1 METRGVLSPTT
12 EAEARAFL
20 DRFMPIAETVVRDV
34 AKAMDFDSEE
44 YDTRVTGEVFETARD
59 AIFASLL
66 EVTVGTREEFDDWQ
80 TTHDYDVIE
89 VGSGNVENV
98 AWHAVPFVE
107 TVIAATFQDK
117 QAAAVDTLRRQAYG
131 RVYSDLTD

>member
-1 METRGVLSPTT
+1 METRGVLAPTT

-20 DRFMPIAETVVRDV
+20 DRFMPIAKTVVRDV
-34 AKAMDFDSEE
+34 AKAMDFDSDE
-44 YDTRVTGEVFETARD
+44 YDTRVTGEVVETARD

-66 EVTVGTREEFDDWQ
+66 EVTIGTREEFDDWQ

-89 VGSGNVENV
+89 VGSANVNNI
-98 AWHAVPFVE
+98 AWHAVPFTE

-131 RVYSDLTD
+131 RVYRELAD